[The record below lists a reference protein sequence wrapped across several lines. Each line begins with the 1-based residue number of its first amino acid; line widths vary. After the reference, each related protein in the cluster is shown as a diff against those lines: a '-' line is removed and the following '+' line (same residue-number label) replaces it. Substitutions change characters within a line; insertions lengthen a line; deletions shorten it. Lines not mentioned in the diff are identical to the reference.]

1 MIYIIYMIMKM
12 SRTTRSL
19 IVVTRETFIILF
31 PLLWLDQTTKKL
43 TTTEKPVLTTLH
55 FSLCVCSVWLNLISL

>member
-31 PLLWLDQTTKKL
+31 PLL
-43 TTTEKPVLTTLH
+43 
-55 FSLCVCSVWLNLISL
+55 